1 MKNLAGEA
9 MDAEDVADVEVT
21 YDNKYKYS
29 TFDTMEEKGGEDF
42 TYTSLSEIEPLKN
55 GTLVFLAEVP
65 DEVKSSG
72 KPLYADFSIGGE
84 TYRYTI
90 AK

>member
-1 MKNLAGEA
+1 MEA
-9 MDAEDVADVEVT
+9 DEVADVEVK
-21 YDNKYKYS
+21 YDNKYEYS
-29 TFDTMEEKGGEDF
+29 TFDTMEKNGGEDF
-42 TYTSLSEIEPLKN
+42 TYTNISRIEPLKN

-72 KPLYADFSIGGE
+72 KPLYADFKIEGE

-90 AK
+90 VK